1 MGTTSDGGPRL
12 GKMSDSDYHHT
23 YGAPDVSDHASSA
36 DGHGGIHLPA
46 PSFDDVLWTLLF
58 LVSTWVAGKLF
69 RKVGMPALVG
79 EIAVGVTFGPH
90 VFNIAPMPQALML
103 YGELGLM
110 LLVLEAGL
118 DVDIEMLKLIGARGV
133 GVAVSGSLGPLL
145 IAFLLAIGPLG
156 LDWKA
161 GLALGCTLAPTS
173 MGIALNVLK
182 AGKVLNTPTGQLII
196 AAAVLDDV
204 IALILLAELQALE
217 HPNLLDMV
225 LPVATSVGL
234 MLGVGWL
241 AIYVVPRVLKQCV
254 LPRVPPNQRDNA
266 LLGLLFF
273 LAFCLVPGCHQL
285 GSSHLLGAFLAGLS
299 FCSDEHVHHAWTKQV
314 KRLLQWL
321 LRIFFAATI
330 GFEVPV
336 REFVQVTTR
345 AILARFWRNSGAI
358 RRNSLTAVP
367 SHTCSRS
374 SLAAPPCSRW
384 RRWARSP
391 PASGC
396 ARCASPSS
404 SRWDSR

>member
-1 MGTTSDGGPRL
+1 M
-12 GKMSDSDYHHT
+12 
-23 YGAPDVSDHASSA
+23 
-36 DGHGGIHLPA
+36 
-46 PSFDDVLWTLLF
+46 
-58 LVSTWVAGKLF
+58 
-69 RKVGMPALVG
+69 
-79 EIAVGVTFGPH
+79 
-90 VFNIAPMPQALML
+90 
-103 YGELGLM
+103 
-110 LLVLEAGL
+110 
-118 DVDIEMLKLIGARGV
+118 
-133 GVAVSGSLGPLL
+133 
-145 IAFLLAIGPLG
+145 
-156 LDWKA
+156 
-161 GLALGCTLAPTS
+161 
-173 MGIALNVLK
+173 LK

-204 IALILLAELQALE
+204 IALILLAELRALE

-234 MLGVGWL
+234 MLGVGAR

-266 LLGLLFF
+266 LLGLPAF

-299 FCSDEHVHHAWTKQV
+299 VCSDEHVHHAWTKQV

-345 AILARFWRNSGAI
+345 AILRNSGAI
-358 RRNSLTAVP
+358 RRNSTQFWRNSLTAVP

>member
-1 MGTTSDGGPRL
+1 
-12 GKMSDSDYHHT
+12 MSDSDYHHT

-345 AILARFWRNSGAI
+345 AILAQCWRTSGAI
-358 RRNSLTAVP
+358 
-367 SHTCSRS
+367 
-374 SLAAPPCSRW
+374 LAQFGAIL
-384 RRWARSP
+384 
-391 PASGC
+391 
-396 ARCASPSS
+396 
-404 SRWDSR
+404 